1 MPHKHGRQ
9 TAGHTRQEAMKKP
22 YHTISHGAAAPMEG
36 GDSTC
41 TSISMM
47 NSEKEHATS

>member
-22 YHTISHGAAAPMEG
+22 YHTISH
-36 GDSTC
+36 TKQLLRW
-41 TSISMM
+41 
-47 NSEKEHATS
+47 KEETAHARQSA